1 MRKLLIAILFA
12 AATVSL
18 AAPPPFAPD
27 RKAGEGEGPWT
38 RLVIRGVTLVD
49 GTGAP
54 PIGPVDI
61 VIEGNRIR
69 EVRSVGFPKV
79 PIKPESRPKDAVKEI
94 DGTGLWVLPGFI
106 DMHGH
111 AGGEEQGTTA
121 EYVFK
126 LWMASRAAATASTGV
141 STSASA
147 VPVTRSWPRGYFRTS
162 SPAGANGTADRSTAP
177 SRRASSCSSWQRR
190 GPTESR
196 SSAPA
201 ILSSIPRSWPL

>member
-1 MRKLLIAILFA
+1 MFNIELPRFRVQNPAMRKLLIVLAFFIALLHF
-12 AATVSL
+12 

-27 RKAGEGEGPWT
+27 RRSGEGEGPWT
-38 RLVIRGVTLVD
+38 RVIIRGVTLVD

-79 PIKPESRPKDAVKEI
+79 PIKPESRPKDAVREL

-111 AGGEEQGTTA
+111 AGGEEQGRTA
-121 EYVFK
+121 ECVFK
-126 LWMASRAAATASTGV
+126 LWMADGI
-141 STSASA
+141 TSARE
-147 VPVTRSWPRGYFRTS
+147 PGCGNRLDWR
-162 SPAGANGTADRSTAP
+162 
-177 SRRASSCSSWQRR
+177 
-190 GPTESR
+190 
-196 SSAPA
+196 
-201 ILSSIPRSWPL
+201 LH